1 MSSQRRHPRLGIFQ
15 ARSLS
20 TASFLDYKKSNF
32 VSPPLSLASFSSDSS
47 KLFHLR
53 WVHRPTCQVSPEGP
67 APRVLR
73 REEERTCL
81 NEGGGE
87 RSKSELGEPNFSAAR
102 ELESRGARERSG
114 PKPAAPEPPTPP
126 PSARRCGDSA
136 GGGGGGREAGRG
148 RQTLPTRLRAR
159 NGRGSR
165 RPERTATRAA
175 GAGDS
180 APRLTPVSPNHQS
193 EGSSDF
199 TSQRSDR
206 SELSAAPGQ
215 GLAHRHL
222 PVPPPTHHLQ
232 TLPTHW

>member
-1 MSSQRRHPRLGIFQ
+1 MSAHPSGLPPFLG
-15 ARSLS
+15 
-20 TASFLDYKKSNF
+20 TALNSPTFVGCTDPPAKSA
-32 VSPPLSLASFSSDSS
+32 LGA
-47 KLFHLR
+47 
-53 WVHRPTCQVSPEGP
+53 P

-81 NEGGGE
+81 IGGGGE

-102 ELESRGARERSG
+102 GLESRGARESSG
-114 PKPAAPEPPTPP
+114 PKPAVPDPPTPP

-148 RQTLPTRLRAR
+148 RQTLPTRLGAR

-165 RPERTATRAA
+165 RPERKATRAA
-175 GAGDS
+175 GAGGS
-180 APRLTPVSPNHQS
+180 APRLTPAVPSHQS

-199 TSQRSDR
+199 TSGRTDR

-222 PVPPPTHHLQ
+222 PVPPPSHHLQ

>member
-1 MSSQRRHPRLGIFQ
+1 MPAHPSALPPFLGIVL
-15 ARSLS
+15 LS
-20 TASFLDYKKSNF
+20 H
-32 VSPPLSLASFSSDSS
+32 P
-47 KLFHLR
+47 R
-53 WVHRPTCQVSPEGP
+53 WVHGPTCQVSPECP
-67 APRVLR
+67 APHVPQ

-87 RSKSELGEPNFSAAR
+87 RSKSELGEPNFSAAP
-102 ELESRGARERSG
+102 ELESRGGRVRSG

-148 RQTLPTRLRAR
+148 RQTLPTRLGAR

-165 RPERTATRAA
+165 RPERRATRAA
-175 GAGDS
+175 GAGGS
-180 APRLTPVSPNHQS
+180 APRLTPFAPSHQS

-199 TSQRSDR
+199 TSRRTDWSG
-206 SELSAAPGQ
+206 LSAAPGQ
-215 GLAHRHL
+215 GLAHRHP
-222 PVPPPTHHLQ
+222 PVPPPSHHLQ